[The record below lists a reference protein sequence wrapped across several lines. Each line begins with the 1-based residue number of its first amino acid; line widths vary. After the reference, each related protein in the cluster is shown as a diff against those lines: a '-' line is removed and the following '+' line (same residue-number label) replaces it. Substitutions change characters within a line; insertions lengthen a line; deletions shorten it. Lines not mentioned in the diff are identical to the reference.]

1 MGNIFF
7 GGEAVSVEHQGS
19 VHGAYSAG
27 IMAAESC
34 EKHLMQQRV
43 GSLERIPLAACRR
56 EEIVEATV
64 PLQISRL

>member
-1 MGNIFF
+1 M
-7 GGEAVSVEHQGS
+7 SVEHQGS

-27 IMAAESC
+27 IMAAENC
-34 EKHLMQQRV
+34 ERHLMQRL
-43 GSLERIPLAACRR
+43 GSLERIPLAAAFR

>member
-1 MGNIFF
+1 MGNLFF
-7 GGEAVSVEHQGS
+7 GGEAVSVDHQGS

-27 IMAAESC
+27 IMAAENC
-34 EKHLMQQRV
+34 QRHLMQRL
-43 GSLERIPLAACRR
+43 GSLERIPLVACR